1 MNRAGA
7 VTLFAAVLSVLA
19 SACAPVVKPAGPPV
33 VEPVVNAGT
42 IVADDGATLPLH
54 AWPPEGAQPS
64 AVILGVHGFND
75 YGRFLDAPATWLAA
89 RGIATY
95 AYDQRGFGRAANR
108 GLWPGTETLARDLKA
123 AVRALRRRHPGV
135 PLYVLGESMGGAV
148 VMVAMAE
155 PDPPDVDGVILVA
168 PAVWGRET
176 MPWYQTAAL
185 WTAAHTVPWKTATGR
200 GLGIRPSDNMEMLR
214 AFSRDPLVIK
224 KTRFDSIHGLVDLM
238 DAALDAAPRVRGR
251 LLILYGERDEL
262 IPAESVELLLSRLP
276 EDGRTQRRTA
286 LYPDGYHMLL
296 RDLRADIVWAD
307 LAAWLADAR
316 APLPSGADLAT
327 VKGGACP
334 TRNVCAIVPPR
345 RTRSSAG

>member
-19 SACAPVVKPAGPPV
+19 SACAPLVKPAGPPA

-42 IVADDGATLPLH
+42 IVADDGASLPLH
-54 AWPPEGAQPS
+54 AWPPEGAEPS

-224 KTRFDSIHGLVDLM
+224 KTRFELDPRPGRSHGRRPGRGPPRPRP
-238 DAALDAAPRVRGR
+238 AADPLRRARRTDPGRVRRAVAIPPSRGRPDPAPDRPLPRRLPHAAPRPASGHRLGGPGR
-251 LLILYGERDEL
+251 V
-262 IPAESVELLLSRLP
+262 A
-276 EDGRTQRRTA
+276 RRC
-286 LYPDGYHMLL
+286 P
-296 RDLRADIVWAD
+296 RAASIG
-307 LAAWLADAR
+307 
-316 APLPSGADLAT
+316 S
-327 VKGGACP
+327 
-334 TRNVCAIVPPR
+334 
-345 RTRSSAG
+345 